1 MKSLPK
7 ILLLLLCLL
16 QSVAMWAQSGSVK
29 GQAMH
34 HGMPLDFITIKLCDA
49 EGKVINAT
57 LSDEQG
63 TFEFKQLVPGSYR
76 LIGEYQGFTLQN
88 RIILGTDEQM
98 VVTLTTSIF
107 RLIPQTQPARATE
120 PEVIITHCDFGNGIP
135 KEDPM
140 FTRHAKAW
148 ASNYA
153 GNQYLGAWSELP
165 KLRQQDM
172 QHDALLIDG
181 VRQQQTFQF
190 SWRTVEALDRYVGGV
205 PAEYGD
211 FTGSILVIE
220 TWRM

>member
-1 MKSLPK
+1 MKSLPR

-29 GQAMH
+29 GQAIH
-34 HGMPLDFITIKLCDA
+34 HGSPLDFITIKLCDA
-49 EGKVINAT
+49 EGKVVNAT

-63 TFEFKQLVPGSYR
+63 YFEFKQLAPGSYR
-76 LIGEYQGFTLQN
+76 LVGEYEGFTLQN

-107 RLIPQTQPARATE
+107 RLIPQAEPARARY
-120 PEVIITHCDFGNGIP
+120 PEVIIAHCGGGCAID

-140 FTRHAKAW
+140 VTRHANAW
-148 ASNYA
+148 ASRYA
-153 GNQYLGAWSELP
+153 GNQFFGADSELP
-165 KLRQQDM
+165 KVKLQET
-172 QHDALLIDG
+172 QHSALLIDG
-181 VRQQQTFQF
+181 VRQQQTIQF
-190 SWRTVEALDRYVGGV
+190 TWRIVETLDHYVVGV

-220 TWRM
+220 TWGM